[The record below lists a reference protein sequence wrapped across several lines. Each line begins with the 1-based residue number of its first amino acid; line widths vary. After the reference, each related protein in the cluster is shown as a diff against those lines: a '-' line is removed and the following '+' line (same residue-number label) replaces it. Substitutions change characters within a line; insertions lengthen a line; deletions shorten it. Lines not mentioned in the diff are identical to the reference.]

1 MRRSL
6 IVLVVVA
13 FCTAPTWAD
22 SIELDVNAWATF
34 TAPSST
40 CHSNCSEKID
50 VSFLYQT
57 PSIVNPFGALV
68 PGTLD
73 VSASGSL
80 GSFNTFCA
88 GCGFYGYYMGFFD
101 FKGDEIDLD
110 FGGFKIKPGIDT
122 LSFYMWSCESLI
134 CGSDYGQKWT
144 GLDSAGEPATQGS
157 SVRAVAV
164 PDETS
169 FLSLGLTAFATIAFA
184 WRWRRRDAQKSK
196 LA

>member
-1 MRRSL
+1 VRRSL

-13 FCTAPTWAD
+13 FCTAPVWAD

-34 TAPSST
+34 SAPSST

-50 VSFLYQT
+50 VSFLYEP
-57 PSIVNPFGALV
+57 PSVQYPVGALV

-80 GSFNTFCA
+80 GSFSTSCA
-88 GCGFYGYYMGFFD
+88 GCGFYGYYMGFFN

-110 FGGFKIKPGIDT
+110 FGGFKIQPGTDT
-122 LSFYMWSCESLI
+122 LSFYMWSCESQV

-144 GLDSAGEPATQGS
+144 GLDSAGETFTQGS
-157 SVRAVAV
+157 SAKAVAV

-169 FLSLGLTAFATIAFA
+169 FLSLGLTAFGTIGLG
-184 WRWRRRDAQKSK
+184 WRWRKRDAQKSE

>member
-6 IVLVVVA
+6 IVVAVVA

-22 SIELDVNAWATF
+22 SAELDVNAWATF
-34 TAPSST
+34 SAPSST

-50 VSFLYQT
+50 VNFLYET
-57 PSIVNPFGALV
+57 PSIVNPVGALV

-80 GSFNTFCA
+80 GSFSTSCA

-110 FGGFKIKPGIDT
+110 FGGFKIEPGTDT
-122 LSFYMWSCESLI
+122 LSFYMWSCESQT

-144 GLDSAGEPATQGS
+144 GLDSAGETSTQGS

-169 FLSLGLTAFATIAFA
+169 FLWLVLTAIGTMGLA
-184 WRWRRRDAQKSK
+184 WHWRRRDAHKCK